1 MIKLYLLL
9 GGNLGDKSQVFKET
23 TKLINEKVGKITRQS
38 HIYETEPWGFESS
51 DLFWNQVLELA
62 VLISPQE
69 VLNSTQQIEHQLG
82 RTRAAQHYDSRIID
96 IDILFYGDQ
105 IISLENLTIPHPRI
119 QDRKF
124 ALMPLNEIAPDLIHP
139 VLQKSISQLLLECP
153 DQLRVEKVEG

>member
-9 GGNLGDKSQVFKET
+9 GGNLGDKGQVFKET
-23 TKLINEKVGKITRQS
+23 TKLLNEKVGKITRQS

-124 ALMPLNEIAPDLIHP
+124 ALVPLNEIAPDLIHP
-139 VLQKSISQLLLECP
+139 VLQKSISQLWLECT

>member
-9 GGNLGDKSQVFKET
+9 GGNLGNKSQVFKET
-23 TKLINEKVGKITRQS
+23 TKLLNERIGKITRQS
-38 HIYETEPWGFESS
+38 HIYETEPWGFEST
-51 DLFWNQVLELA
+51 DLFWNQVLELS

-69 VLNSTQQIEHQLG
+69 VLNRVQQIEQQLG
-82 RTRAAQHYDSRIID
+82 RTREAQHYDSRIID

-105 IISLENLTIPHPRI
+105 VIMLENLTIPHPRI

-124 ALMPLNEIAPDLIHP
+124 ALVPLKEIAPGLIHP
-139 VLQKSISQLLLECP
+139 VLQKSIGQLLLECT